1 MQYYDRWQYNRST
14 AQKQIMTKNN
24 PKNEIYSIMYKLNQR
39 DTKTY
44 WLRIGAGYKNRN
56 DSFGLV
62 FQAMP
67 LPDPQSGLLR
77 LYMRPF
83 RPGTEQDA
91 AQGEDAF
98 YLEID
103 PLMGAPLEEL

>member
-1 MQYYDRWQYNRST
+1 
-14 AQKQIMTKNN
+14 
-24 PKNEIYSIMYKLNQR
+24 
-39 DTKTY
+39 
-44 WLRIGAGYKNRN
+44 
-56 DSFGLV
+56 
-62 FQAMP
+62 MP

-83 RPGTEQDA
+83 RPEAEQDA